1 MSFRNLEIKHNYFG
15 NGVSIL
21 NSFLIPVLSN
31 AVSYDRLTSFYTID
45 SLLSISQG
53 IGSLFKNGGRMRLI
67 IGIHS
72 VPIEILDAVSKSEAF
87 NAQISEI
94 RETIKRDIASLTDLL
109 EKKRIA
115 TIAWMIEDGLL
126 EIRVVDVAGDGIF
139 HPKMMILDD
148 ANGDSVAA
156 IGSPNETKNGLGSNV
171 EQLAVSKSWEIQD
184 AVNEPKRYFES
195 LWFNKFEGVYCLDI
209 TGEIAEDIRTSLG
222 QGFDNPNKKKKG
234 IDTITQVI
242 SASKR
247 MPAYYFVSGD
257 IPALYMHQERA
268 VLDALSRWP
277 VRVLLADEVGLGK
290 TFEAAATM
298 VFLIKNCGVKR
309 TVILTP
315 KSVLKQW
322 QEELNDNFGLKV
334 WMYDSSRKEYVHPD
348 GRILSMHGKNP
359 IGPDSP
365 DMILMSAQF
374 ARGSGNDGSLLER
387 EDTILP
393 DLLMVD
399 EAHSARVSR
408 DITGKRKKTRM
419 YKMLEAISLKV
430 PHLIFATA
438 TPMQTDS
445 AEYHALLKLLGL
457 PKKWEKERAFRT
469 SLRLIGS
476 EEVPDISDG
485 NSAAK
490 MLCSTIHDMRPKLEV
505 LYPEGKEFIETLVD
519 INSSGD
525 SYDVG
530 SFVINN
536 WSEMRKAFIRLH
548 PARLLTVRNTR
559 RALSEVG
566 YQFPKR
572 NLTEVSVSN
581 SDEIQLFY
589 QGVNEYITKD
599 CFLIER
605 ALEPEKVINLGFIRV
620 NYQQRVASSLHSCK
634 ESLGRRYNRVLQLR
648 EYLLSHSAIL
658 GFESEALDINE
669 SLDDIEK
676 DELLDYG
683 DENLDIAVDWS
694 RVDIDDLRRAVSIE
708 CTSLGSLVS
717 RAEELLK
724 EPGDVKIIQS
734 IELAKERINLGDTV
748 LLFSRYTDTVDA
760 LIQQFEHVRGNEIL
774 PYGIY
779 TGKKSAIIKDGKEEQ
794 CDKGRIKKELF
805 AGNIKIMFCS
815 DAASEGLNLQAAR
828 VLINVDVPWT
838 PSRLEQRIGRIARLG
853 QTAKEV
859 DVYNVWYPN
868 SIEARMYH
876 RIQKRLDE
884 TNLAIGEFPEVVANR
899 IKEAVLDDSDYDDS
913 IQQLNDLR
921 NSYQMKALE
930 KLWVNTDG
938 GKTISSAIRDRL
950 VELAIS
956 RFEEVNVSG
965 NMHSIELPD
974 KTVFNVTADSGV
986 AESIS
991 LSSPIWGY
999 TDFAMPNVSELYTA
1013 SGIPA
1018 AFYSNQHKCLLK
1030 PKAIFDLAAG
1040 EPFSDE
1046 MKINEIPNTLA
1057 DNKALSLCFIE
1068 EGLIDEVTELW
1079 PPVMEKNNED

>member
-15 NGVSIL
+15 NGIDIL
-21 NSFLIPVLSN
+21 NDFLLPLLSD
-31 AVSYDRLTSFYTID
+31 AVSYDRLTSFYTIE
-45 SLLSISQG
+45 SLLAISQG
-53 IGSLFKNGGRMRLI
+53 IESLFENGGKMRLI

-72 VPIEILDAVSKSEAF
+72 VPTEVLDAVSKSEAF
-87 NAQISEI
+87 STQISEI
-94 RETIKRDIASLTDLL
+94 RESVKRDIASLTDFL

-126 EIRVVDVAGDGIF
+126 EIRVVDVEGDGIF
-139 HPKMMILDD
+139 HPKMMIFDD

-156 IGSPNETKNGLGSNV
+156 IGSPNETKKGLGSNV
-171 EQLAVSKSWEIQD
+171 EQLAVSMSWEIQD
-184 AVNEPKRYFES
+184 AVNEPKKYFES

-209 TGEIAEDIRTSLG
+209 TEEIAEDIRISLG
-222 QGFDNPNKKKKG
+222 SGFENPNKKVKG
-234 IDTITQVI
+234 LDTITQVI
-242 SASKR
+242 SASRR

-268 VLDALSRWP
+268 VIDALSRWP

-309 TVILTP
+309 TIILTP

-322 QEELNDNFGLKV
+322 QEELSENFGLKV
-334 WMYDSSRKEYVHPD
+334 WLYDSGRKEYIYPD
-348 GRILSMHGKNP
+348 GQTISMHGKNP
-359 IGPDSP
+359 LGEGSP

-393 DLLMVD
+393 DILMVD

-419 YKMLEAISLKV
+419 YKMLEEVSVKV
-430 PHLIFATA
+430 PHLILATA

-457 PKKWEKERAFRT
+457 PKQWEKERSFRT
-469 SLRLIGS
+469 SLKLIGS

-490 MLCSTIHDMRPKLEV
+490 LLCSTIRDMKPKLEV
-505 LYPEGKEFIETLVD
+505 LYPEGKEFVEALID

-530 SFVINN
+530 SFVVDN
-536 WSEMRKAFIRLH
+536 WKEMRKAFIKLH

-572 NLTEVSVSN
+572 NLTEISVSN

-589 QGVNEYITKD
+589 QSVNEYITKD

-634 ESLGRRYNRVLQLR
+634 ESLGRRYSRALQLR
-648 EYLLSHSAIL
+648 EYLLNHHIIGL
-658 GFESEALDINE
+658 ESGALDINE
-669 SLDDIEK
+669 SLDDIER
-676 DELLDYG
+676 DELLGFG

-694 RVDIDDLRRAVSIE
+694 QVDIEDLRRAVSIE
-708 CTSLGSLVS
+708 CTSLGSLVN
-717 RAEELLK
+717 RAEKLLK

-734 IELAKERINLGDTV
+734 IDLAKECINHGDTV

-760 LIQQFEHVRGNEIL
+760 LIQRFEQDRNDETL

-805 AGNIKIMFCS
+805 AGTIKIMFCS

-853 QTAKEV
+853 QIAKEV
-859 DVYNVWYPN
+859 DIYNVWYPN

-930 KLWVNTDG
+930 KLWVNDDED
-938 GKTISSAIRDRL
+938 KTISSAIRERL
-950 VELAIS
+950 IDLAIG
-956 RFEEVNVSG
+956 RFEEVDNNG
-965 NMHSIELPD
+965 NIHSIEMPD
-974 KTVFNVTADSGV
+974 KTVIDVTADSGF

-991 LSSPIWGY
+991 LSSPIWEY
-999 TDFAMPNVSELYTA
+999 TDFAVPNVSEVSSA
-1013 SGIPA
+1013 NGITA
-1018 AFYSNQHKCLLK
+1018 AFYSNQYDCLLK
-1030 PKAIFDLAAG
+1030 PEAIFELAAG
-1040 EPFSDE
+1040 GSFSDE
-1046 MKINEIPNTLA
+1046 MKLKGIPNTLA
-1057 DNKALSLCFIE
+1057 DNEVLSLRF
-1068 EGLIDEVTELW
+1068 IDEEIVGEASEFW
-1079 PPVMEKNNED
+1079 PPVMEKCYED